1 MITGK
6 IPFWKTNRLV
16 SYHSRLEIRH
26 RFEIRDSFSRFLFAR
41 FLIPPTESRK
51 AQKSLHST
59 FQRDKCPPDGLVSVI
74 RFKKRTLQSSLPFLY
89 PQSHCNDHHKL
100 TLYIY
105 YTYTMKSIDTIPST
119 NVAPAARLRQERQR
133 LQRAAYLHMAA
144 VESASSAVTSASNSN
159 LNLHPNAAMMNIRP
173 IILSRQRRI
182 GGGVDRKKIVAL
194 LDEALS
200 ISMSLD
206 HDNTTNNTHEAANDS
221 GVSKTNKE

>member
-1 MITGK
+1 
-6 IPFWKTNRLV
+6 
-16 SYHSRLEIRH
+16 
-26 RFEIRDSFSRFLFAR
+26 
-41 FLIPPTESRK
+41 
-51 AQKSLHST
+51 
-59 FQRDKCPPDGLVSVI
+59 
-74 RFKKRTLQSSLPFLY
+74 
-89 PQSHCNDHHKL
+89 
-100 TLYIY
+100 
-105 YTYTMKSIDTIPST
+105 MKSIDTIPST

-159 LNLHPNAAMMNIRP
+159 LTLHPNAAMMNIRP

>member
-1 MITGK
+1 
-6 IPFWKTNRLV
+6 
-16 SYHSRLEIRH
+16 
-26 RFEIRDSFSRFLFAR
+26 
-41 FLIPPTESRK
+41 
-51 AQKSLHST
+51 
-59 FQRDKCPPDGLVSVI
+59 
-74 RFKKRTLQSSLPFLY
+74 
-89 PQSHCNDHHKL
+89 
-100 TLYIY
+100 
-105 YTYTMKSIDTIPST
+105 MKSIDTIPST

-159 LNLHPNAAMMNIRP
+159 LNVATMNIRP
-173 IILSRQRRI
+173 IILSRQRRL
-182 GGGVDRKKIVAL
+182 GSGVDRKKIVAL